1 MTAIATF
8 IYVVRSIICSKMLTF
23 RENRK
28 KLIFG
33 CASLENQFSAIFSK
47 NERFR
52 AYSASYSIYKRG
64 HCGNFAPKIK
74 SLRPSWAKIEFC
86 ENAQKRQNF
95 ARVSR
100 ATWHRSDLGFFSGRT
115 WDLIE
120 QLATGF
126 CLYKILP
133 LLWQNYCRLT
143 VLYGKIQT
151 LVHILLALS
160 VPW

>member
-1 MTAIATF
+1 MTAMATF
-8 IYVVRSIICSKMLTF
+8 IYAVWSTICSKMLNF
-23 RENRK
+23 RDNRK

-47 NERFR
+47 NKRFR

-64 HCGNFAPKIK
+64 HCGNFAPKTK
-74 SLRPSWAKIEFC
+74 SLRPSEAKIELSG
-86 ENAQKRQNF
+86 NAQKRQNF

-100 ATWHRSDLGFFSGRT
+100 ATCHRLDLGFFFGRT

-133 LLWQNYCRLT
+133 LIWQNSRRLT
-143 VLYGKIQT
+143 VLKY
-151 LVHILLALS
+151 VFYF
-160 VPW
+160 